1 MLCSNGYE
9 YNKDGLFV
17 YRRFFNFFFFFLV
30 VINLRVDR
38 DCYLLGKKL
47 WFLVTHMKNNDSFKA
62 FVRFD

>member
-1 MLCSNGYE
+1 MGMNIIKMASLFTE
-9 YNKDGLFV
+9 YFLT
-17 YRRFFNFFFFFLV
+17 FFFLL